1 MQRLLSF
8 LSRYLFG
15 IFSCLYLFTLGLRR
29 MRNRDLIHVIT
40 RHFGYGVLKAL
51 LPIVPLSALAA
62 TESCLEVRQPYAEDG
77 NVSTYELV
85 TIISLIKAAD
95 PQRMFEIGTYDGR
108 TTLNM
113 AANSSPAAEVYT
125 LDLPK
130 AEGKDAQLRLE
141 ESDRKYIEKEISG
154 ATYRGTQQESK
165 ITQVYGD
172 TATYDFSPFFGTVDL
187 VFVDASHSYE
197 YVLNDSRVSLKML
210 RGGKGIILWHD
221 YDAWDGVT
229 KALNELRASTPE
241 FRELKHIQGT
251 SLAYLKCGG

>member
-15 IFSCLYLFTLGLRR
+15 IISCLYLFTLGLRR
-29 MRNRDLIHVIT
+29 MRNRDLILVII
-40 RHFGYGVLKAL
+40 RHFGYGVLKNL
-51 LPIVPLSALAA
+51 LPVVPLSAVA
-62 TESCLEVRQPYAEDG
+62 TAESCLEVRQPYAEDG
-77 NVSTYELV
+77 NVSTYELI

-113 AANSSPAAEVYT
+113 AANSSPTAEVYT
-125 LDLPK
+125 LDLQK
-130 AEGKDAQLRLE
+130 TEVEGAKLRLD
-141 ESDRKYIEKEISG
+141 ESDRKYIEKEVSG
-154 ATYRGTQQESK
+154 AKYQGTEQERK

-210 RGGKGIILWHD
+210 RGGEGIILWHD
-221 YDAWDGVT
+221 YNAWDGVT
-229 KALNELRASTPE
+229 KALNELQTNIPE